1 MRSGYA
7 GLVVDVDAVK
17 ALTEE
22 IKNLPLELPDDTTG
36 EPQDTTADKT
46 P

>member
-22 IKNLPLELPDDTTG
+22 VENLPPDFSDDDTT
-36 EPQDTTADKT
+36 QDDT